1 MILKKSYYNVS
12 AFYIIILNTMKKY
25 LAIVSLLLFSLV
37 FLSSC
42 WNNTTEKENTENPAP
57 AEENK

>member
-42 WNNTTEKENTENPAP
+42 GNNTTEKENTENPAP